1 MSNWHP
7 DVFSSGCFFC
17 HPDVLLTSN
26 VLLSSIHSLLSSWRR
41 SGSHHVLYI
50 YAKID
55 YSVSSAESFD
65 FCFDEIEIAAKTA
78 VQIIAAAVASK
89 SAFGIRSKS
98 PAK

>member
-7 DVFSSGCFFC
+7 DVFSSGCFFYHPDFFYHLDVILMLCC
-17 HPDVLLTSN
+17 HPDAGQDLN
-26 VLLSSIHSLLSSWRR
+26 HI
-41 SGSHHVLYI
+41 LYF
-50 YAKID
+50 YV

>member
-1 MSNWHP
+1 MF
-7 DVFSSGCFFC
+7 FSSGCFFC
-17 HPDVLLTSN
+17 HLDVPLTSN

-41 SGSHHVLYI
+41 SGSQSYI